1 MNYYIYATMVLAL
14 SVFAL
19 VVTAVEAPSRKQ
31 KQVNYVL
38 PSVEE
43 MASAPNPLQF

>member
-1 MNYYIYATMVLAL
+1 MNYTIYAAMIVAL

-19 VVTAVEAPSRKQ
+19 IVTAVEAPSR

-43 MASAPNPLQF
+43 MASANPLQF

>member
-1 MNYYIYATMVLAL
+1 MNYTIYAAMIVAL

-19 VVTAVEAPSRKQ
+19 IVTAVEAPSR

-43 MASAPNPLQF
+43 MASAGNPLQF